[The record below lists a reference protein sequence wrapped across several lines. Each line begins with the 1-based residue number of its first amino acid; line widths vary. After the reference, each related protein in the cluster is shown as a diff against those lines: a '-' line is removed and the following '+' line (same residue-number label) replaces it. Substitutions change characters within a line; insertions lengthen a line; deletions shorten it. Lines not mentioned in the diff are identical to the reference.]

1 MLPCM
6 ATRSSHLESLAANPL
21 FSSLSKKDLQKIAR
35 ATNEVTRPA
44 GTVLVD
50 QGDLGREAFFIVE
63 GTATVK
69 RNGRK
74 VGTLGPGEAVGELS
88 LLDHGPRT
96 ATVTADT
103 DLVVLVLSS
112 REFSGIVEE
121 VPSVAHKL
129 LGQLASR
136 VRELDR
142 QIYG

>member
-1 MLPCM
+1 M
-6 ATRSSHLESLAANPL
+6 AAKHLDHLAEIPL
-21 FSSLSKKDLQKIAR
+21 FAALNKKDLGRIAKSS
-35 ATNEVTRPA
+35 NEVHVEA
-44 GTVLVD
+44 GQVLAD
-50 QGDLGREAFFIVE
+50 QGDAGREAYVIID

-74 VGTLGPGEAVGELS
+74 VATLKAGDSVGEMA

-103 DLVVLVLSS
+103 PVTAIVLTA
-112 REFSGIVEE
+112 REFSGVLDE
-121 VPSVAHKL
+121 VPGLSQKL

>member
-1 MLPCM
+1 M
-6 ATRSSHLESLAANPL
+6 ATRSKHLESLAAIPL
-21 FSSLSKKDLQKIAR
+21 FSSLSKKDLQKIAK
-35 ATNEVTRPA
+35 ATNEVTRPS

-74 VGTLGPGEAVGELS
+74 VSTLGPGDAIGELS

-103 DLVVLVLSS
+103 DVVVLVLSS
-112 REFSGIVEE
+112 REFSGIIEE

-129 LGQLASR
+129 LGQLSAR